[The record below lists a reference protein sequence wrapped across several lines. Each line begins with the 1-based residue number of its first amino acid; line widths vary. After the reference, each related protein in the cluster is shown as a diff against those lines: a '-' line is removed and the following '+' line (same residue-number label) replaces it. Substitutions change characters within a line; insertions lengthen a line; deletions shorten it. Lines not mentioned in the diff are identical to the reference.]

1 MRKWGATLI
10 GGVMLIALLLPVSAV
25 ADDIQLCRIKVS
37 ERQTVSLGFPF
48 RTERL
53 KWLPKPKIL
62 VIPFQQKD
70 NPSFVF
76 TNSMRNDYLA
86 AAENISNFS
95 NGLSKIEF
103 VFAPTISTELTNS
116 DMDQLKINQR
126 EAWQKDES
134 KSTYGFVRK
143 FLADYDSRLD
153 FTGINGVIL
162 AGSSTSSFSDIAEA
176 FMFWNGPDAGWFRPM
191 ETAEGQINN
200 AVLLD
205 NHSSQATITHEI
217 MHMYGLQDLYG
228 TETGPGRLSLMASN
242 EINLLSYEKWVLG
255 WLPDSDVQCLSN
267 VSQNSIYKISFD
279 YTKVSQVLVIK
290 ADNNENYVVE
300 TTKVNGVRYIGFYSV
315 DNDGRPPL
323 TFFQE
328 RSQAQS
334 GGTEL
339 EDFTVIGTQLKS
351 PKYTLLVSSLDS
363 TSIILHFASNTQT
376 SSNEFKDLVTKSSEL
391 RSKLVQEAQD
401 KARAVNE
408 AKAAAELKAKQAA
421 DAKAAAELKAKQ
433 EADAKA
439 AEALKAKQDAEAKA
453 ALAAAA
459 KKSTITCTNGK
470 VTKKV
475 TAVNP
480 KCPTG
485 YKKK

>member
-1 MRKWGATLI
+1 MRKWGAVLI
-10 GGVMLIALLLPVSAV
+10 GGVMLIALVLPVNAV
-25 ADDIQLCRIKVS
+25 ADDIQLCRIKAS

-48 RTERL
+48 RAERL
-53 KWLPKPKIL
+53 KWLPKPKIM

-70 NPSFVF
+70 NPSFNF

-95 NGLSKIEF
+95 NGQSKIEF
-103 VFAPTISTELTNS
+103 VFAPTIPTDLTNA

-126 EAWQKDES
+126 EYWQKDES

-143 FLADYDSRLD
+143 FLSDNDARLD
-153 FTGINGVIL
+153 FTGINGFIL
-162 AGSSTSSFSDIAEA
+162 AGSSTSAFSDIAEA
-176 FMFWNGPDAGWFRPM
+176 FMFWKSTDAGWFRPM

-255 WLPDSDVQCLSN
+255 WLPDSEVQCLSN
-267 VSQNSIYKISFD
+267 VSQSSIYKFSFD
-279 YTKVSQVLVIK
+279 YTKTNQVLVIG

-300 TTKVNGVRYIGFYSV
+300 TTKVNGQRYIAFYSV
-315 DNDGRPPL
+315 DNEGRPPL

-334 GGTEL
+334 GGTEI
-339 EDFTVIGTQLKS
+339 EDYTVIGTQLKS

-363 TSIILHFASNTQT
+363 SSITVHLASTTQT
-376 SSNEFKDLVTKSSEL
+376 TSAEFKDLVTKSAEL
-391 RSKLVQEAQD
+391 KTKLEQEFQS
-401 KARAVNE
+401 KARA
-408 AKAAAELKAKQAA
+408 AAEAQAAA
-421 DAKAAAELKAKQ
+421 DALKAKQ

-439 AEALKAKQDAEAKA
+439 ASDLKAKQEAEAKA
-453 ALAAAA
+453 ALAAAT
-459 KKSTITCTNGK
+459 KKSTITCVKGK
-470 VTKKV
+470 LTKKV

-480 KCPTG
+480 KCPAG